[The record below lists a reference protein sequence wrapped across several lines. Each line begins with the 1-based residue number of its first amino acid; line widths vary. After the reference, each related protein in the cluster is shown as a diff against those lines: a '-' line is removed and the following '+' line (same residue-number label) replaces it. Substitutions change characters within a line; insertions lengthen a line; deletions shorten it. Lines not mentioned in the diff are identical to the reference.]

1 MLLPI
6 SMEDLELF
14 PKNKQLIIP
23 KLPIAQFS
31 PDEFEQMRNQLAK
44 IWWSRLIIAV
54 RGYVANYIEDNDEK
68 LFLADDAFII
78 IHRYLVESNVTDAIQ
93 QFLIDLEFIVNYPN
107 VITILN
113 DLNNGFSKYNPFIDP
128 KSNNHFIR
136 IYGEPDRGTYRV
148 ANAQIIAHIIFMH
161 IFLILQQRWK
171 FSIKKRKSI
180 RFQEDPEWQPDDR
193 VVLFQHFFKGNRTWV
208 MTDFDR
214 HIINVWRPKG
224 SIVIFGDRFIKDKQR
239 FGYSLCFYCGM
250 LEQQIGQFRCHRQ
263 RRYCSQKCFY
273 AALAEDNNTERI

>member
-14 PKNKQLIIP
+14 PKNNQLILP
-23 KLPIAQFS
+23 KSSVAQFL

-44 IWWSRLIIAV
+44 IWWSRLIISV

-68 LFLADDAFII
+68 LFLTDDAFII
-78 IHRYLVESNVTDAIQ
+78 IHRNLVESTVTNAIK
-93 QFLIDLEFIVNYPN
+93 QFLIDLEFIVNYPDI
-107 VITILN
+107 ITILD
-113 DLNNGFSKYNPFIDP
+113 DLNNGLSQRNPFMDP
-128 KSNNHFIR
+128 KSSNHFIR
-136 IYGEPDRGTYRV
+136 IYGEPNTATYRV
-148 ANAQIIAHIIFMH
+148 TNAQIIAHITFMH
-161 IFLILQQRWK
+161 IFSILQQRWK
-171 FSIKKRKSI
+171 LSAKNRKGI

-224 SIVIFGDRFIKDKQR
+224 SVVIFGDRFIKDKQQL
-239 FGYSLCFYCGM
+239 GYSLCFYCGM
-250 LEQQIGQFRCHRQ
+250 LEQQIGQFSSHRQ
-263 RRYCSQKCFY
+263 RPYCSQKCLN
-273 AALAEDNNTERI
+273 AALAEENLSTD